1 MNRQVKFTPRNV
13 VGAIIFA
20 LGILAILGAVGR
32 GDYAYEIGQAY
43 TSADM
48 RREAIQIVV
57 GLAVCAVAVP
67 IGGAVYYEDTESEVT
82 DENERNS
89 GKAEEIESACGAG
102 NGGRTESRESDT

>member
-32 GDYAYEIGQAY
+32 GDYAYETGQAY

-57 GLAVCAVAVP
+57 GLAICAVAVP
-67 IGGAVYYEDTESEVT
+67 IGGAVYYDESEVT
-82 DENERNS
+82 DQNERDT
-89 GKAEEIESACGAG
+89 GETEEVESACGAG